1 MANEPTPGPH
11 PGEQGTIAVILPVF
25 NEGAN
30 VRAEV
35 EAIARVLRGRRH
47 TIIVVDDG
55 STDGCVTALD
65 EAAGG
70 AGLEIVAHG
79 TNQGLGKAIRS
90 GLDRAQS
97 LPEVGTVIMKDA
109 DMTQDPAA
117 IAPLLAALEQAGAG
131 IAIASRYV
139 AGSTQR
145 GVPPA
150 RRLLSSVGNGLFRL
164 AVRRDVRD
172 YTCNY
177 RAFRRATLFGP
188 GDDRVA
194 PLITKDGF
202 VSSIELLLN
211 VMARDTRVVEVPF
224 ALDYRNKIGASK
236 MRVGRNVAECLRLLL
251 RYVAYGRADPRG
263 ARP

>member
-1 MANEPTPGPH
+1 M
-11 PGEQGTIAVILPVF
+11 IAVILPAY

-35 EAIARVLRGRRH
+35 EAIARVLRDRRH
-47 TIIVVDDG
+47 VIIVVDDG
-55 STDGCVTALD
+55 STDGCVTALG
-65 EAAGG
+65 AGD
-70 AGLEIVAHG
+70 GLEIVSHG
-79 TNQGLGKAIRS
+79 TNRGLGQAIRS
-90 GLDRAQS
+90 GLDRART

-117 IAPLLAALEQAGAG
+117 IAPLLAALEQSAAG
-131 IAIASRYV
+131 IAIASRYL

-145 GVPPA
+145 GVPPS
-150 RRLLSSVGNGLFRL
+150 RRLLSSIGNGLFRV

-177 RAFRRATLFGP
+177 RAFRRATLFGAD
-188 GDDRVA
+188 DDRVA

-211 VMARDTRVVEVPF
+211 VMTRDTRVVEVPF
-224 ALDYRNKIGASK
+224 ALDYGNKIGASK
-236 MRVGRNVAECLRLLL
+236 MRVGRNVVECLRLLL
-251 RYVAYGRADPRG
+251 RHVACGRADPRG
-263 ARP
+263 VRP